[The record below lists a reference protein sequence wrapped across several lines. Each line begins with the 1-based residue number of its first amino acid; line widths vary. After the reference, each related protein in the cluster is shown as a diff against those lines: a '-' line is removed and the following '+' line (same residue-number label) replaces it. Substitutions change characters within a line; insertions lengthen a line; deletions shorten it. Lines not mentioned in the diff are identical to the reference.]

1 MEKQNITED
10 SICSFLND
18 LTVPSLTTEKLL
30 SCEGNLTEKEI
41 YNSLI
46 SFENKKSPDNNGLT
60 KEFYCTFWND
70 IKDTFIKPLKES
82 KQLKHIC
89 SSQRQTIIKL
99 LEKSNKGK
107 RYISNWRTIS
117 LLNFDLKMVSKSL
130 ATRLKKNSF
139 KSN

>member
-1 MEKQNITED
+1 MTLP
-10 SICSFLND
+10 FLH
-18 LTVPSLTTEKLL
+18 
-30 SCEGNLTEKEI
+30 
-41 YNSLI
+41 SLI
-46 SFENKKSPDNNGLT
+46 SFENKKSPDSNGST
-60 KEFYCTFWND
+60 KEIYWTFWND

-82 KQLKHIC
+82 KQLKYIC

-107 RYISNWRTIS
+107 RYTSNWRPI
-117 LLNFDLKMVSKSL
+117 LLFNFDLKMISKSL

>member
-1 MEKQNITED
+1 MTLP
-10 SICSFLND
+10 FLH
-18 LTVPSLTTEKLL
+18 
-30 SCEGNLTEKEI
+30 
-41 YNSLI
+41 SLI

-60 KEFYCTFWND
+60 KEIYWTFWND

-82 KQLKHIC
+82 KQLKYVC

-107 RYISNWRTIS
+107 RYTSNWRPI
-117 LLNFDLKMVSKSL
+117 LLFNFDLKMISKSL
-130 ATRLKKNSF
+130 ATRLKKSSF